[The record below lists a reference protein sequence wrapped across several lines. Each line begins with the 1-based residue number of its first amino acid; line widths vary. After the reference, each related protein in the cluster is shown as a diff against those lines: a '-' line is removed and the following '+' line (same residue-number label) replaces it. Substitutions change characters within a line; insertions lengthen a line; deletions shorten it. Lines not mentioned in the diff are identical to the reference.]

1 MRISYLRLLPIIFT
15 FQIVVGQKESIPS
28 NWGIHVGY
36 ATQQAFPF
44 KNKDYTLTQ
53 NNILVCLRL
62 QQFQLGNF
70 KVDVLS
76 ELGYYF
82 SKHQLRN
89 KWFTTT
95 SNFDDF
101 PENFQE
107 KMMVEKN
114 IHQLATHLG
123 ITLNWFL
130 SSKIAVFGYG
140 SVGPMWTSQ
149 ETERLAAGF
158 AFSDNIGLGMKLKY
172 KKNFWIS
179 SVLILRHESNANLKF
194 PNSGHNSVGL
204 RLGVMFISQKI
215 FKKK

>member
-62 QQFQLGNF
+62 QQFQLGSF

-107 KMMVEKN
+107 KMLVEKN

-123 ITLNWFL
+123 VTLNWFL

-179 SVLILRHESNANLKF
+179 SALILRHESNANLKF

-204 RLGVMFISQKI
+204 RLGVMFN
-215 FKKK
+215 

>member
-28 NWGIHVGY
+28 NWGIHMGY

-204 RLGVMFISQKI
+204 RLGVMFN
-215 FKKK
+215 

>member
-28 NWGIHVGY
+28 NWEIHVGY

-62 QQFQLGNF
+62 QQFQLGSF

-204 RLGVMFISQKI
+204 RLGVMFN
-215 FKKK
+215 

>member
-1 MRISYLRLLPIIFT
+1 MHISYLRLLPIIFT
-15 FQIVVGQKESIPS
+15 FQIVVGQKESSPS

-62 QQFQLGNF
+62 QQFQLGSF

-107 KMMVEKN
+107 KMLVKKN
-114 IHQLATHLG
+114 IYQLATHLG

-204 RLGVMFISQKI
+204 RLGVMFN
-215 FKKK
+215 

>member
-1 MRISYLRLLPIIFT
+1 MHISYLRLLPIIFT

-204 RLGVMFISQKI
+204 RLGVMFN
-215 FKKK
+215 

>member
-1 MRISYLRLLPIIFT
+1 MHISYLRLLPIIFT

-62 QQFQLGNF
+62 QQFQLGSF

-107 KMMVEKN
+107 KMLVKKN
-114 IHQLATHLG
+114 IYQLATHLG

-204 RLGVMFISQKI
+204 RLGVMFN
-215 FKKK
+215 

>member
-1 MRISYLRLLPIIFT
+1 MLISYLRLLPIIFT

-28 NWGIHVGY
+28 NWGIHMGY

-204 RLGVMFISQKI
+204 RLGVMFN
-215 FKKK
+215 

>member
-1 MRISYLRLLPIIFT
+1 MHISYLRLLPIIFT

-62 QQFQLGNF
+62 QQFQLGSF

-204 RLGVMFISQKI
+204 RLGVMFN
-215 FKKK
+215 

>member
-1 MRISYLRLLPIIFT
+1 MHISYLRLLPIIFT

-62 QQFQLGNF
+62 QQFQLGSF

-107 KMMVEKN
+107 KMLVKKN

-204 RLGVMFISQKI
+204 RLGVMFN
-215 FKKK
+215 

>member
-1 MRISYLRLLPIIFT
+1 MHISYLLVLPIILT
-15 FQIVVGQKESIPS
+15 FQIVAGQEESSPS

-44 KNKDYTLTQ
+44 KNKDYKFTQ
-53 NNILVCLRL
+53 NNILGCLRL
-62 QQFQLGNF
+62 QQFRLGSF

-95 SNFDDF
+95 SNFNDF

-107 KMMVEKN
+107 KMLVEKN
-114 IHQLATHLG
+114 IHQLAAHLG
-123 ITLNWFL
+123 VTLNWFL
-130 SSKIAVFGYG
+130 SSRIAVFGYG

-158 AFSDNIGLGMKLKY
+158 AFSDNIGLGVKVKY
-172 KKNFWIS
+172 KQNFWIS
-179 SVLILRHESNANLKF
+179 SALILRHESNANLKF

-204 RLGVMFISQKI
+204 RLGMI
-215 FKKK
+215 FN

>member
-1 MRISYLRLLPIIFT
+1 MHISYLLVLPIILT
-15 FQIVVGQKESIPS
+15 FQIVAGQEESSPS

-62 QQFQLGNF
+62 QQFQLGSF

-95 SNFDDF
+95 SNFNDF

-107 KMMVEKN
+107 KMLVEKN
-114 IHQLATHLG
+114 IHQLAAHLG
-123 ITLNWFL
+123 VTLNWFL
-130 SSKIAVFGYG
+130 SSRIAVFGYG

-158 AFSDNIGLGMKLKY
+158 AFSDNIGLGVKVKY
-172 KKNFWIS
+172 KQNFWIS
-179 SVLILRHESNANLKF
+179 SALILRHESNANLKF

-204 RLGVMFISQKI
+204 RLGVMFN
-215 FKKK
+215 

>member
-1 MRISYLRLLPIIFT
+1 MHISYLRLLPIIFT
-15 FQIVVGQKESIPS
+15 FQIVAGQKESIPP

-62 QQFQLGNF
+62 QQFQLGSF

-204 RLGVMFISQKI
+204 RLGVMFN
-215 FKKK
+215 

>member
-204 RLGVMFISQKI
+204 RLGVMFN
-215 FKKK
+215 

>member
-1 MRISYLRLLPIIFT
+1 MHISYLRLLPIIFT
-15 FQIVVGQKESIPS
+15 FQIVAGQKESIPP

-62 QQFQLGNF
+62 QQFQLGSF

-107 KMMVEKN
+107 KMLVKKN

-123 ITLNWFL
+123 VTLNWFL

-140 SVGPMWTSQ
+140 SVGPMWNSQ

-179 SVLILRHESNANLKF
+179 STLILRHESNANLKF

-204 RLGVMFISQKI
+204 RLGMMFN
-215 FKKK
+215 

>member
-1 MRISYLRLLPIIFT
+1 MHISYLLVLPIIFT
-15 FQIVVGQKESIPS
+15 FQIVAGQEESSPS

-44 KNKDYTLTQ
+44 KNKDYKLTQ
-53 NNILVCLRL
+53 NNILGCLRL
-62 QQFQLGNF
+62 KQFRLGSF
-70 KVDVLS
+70 KIDVLS

-158 AFSDNIGLGMKLKY
+158 AFSDNIGLGVKVKY
-172 KKNFWIS
+172 KQNFWIS
-179 SVLILRHESNANLKF
+179 SALILRHESNANLKF

-204 RLGVMFISQKI
+204 RLGMMFN
-215 FKKK
+215 

>member
-107 KMMVEKN
+107 KMMVERN

-204 RLGVMFISQKI
+204 RLGVMFN
-215 FKKK
+215 